1 MTVSGD
7 GSQSC
12 TGMPPPMTTSARAA
26 STPHSVS
33 CLLGILLLLLRGTA
47 LDALSL
53 VEEHYR

>member
-1 MTVSGD
+1 
-7 GSQSC
+7 
-12 TGMPPPMTTSARAA
+12 MTTSARAA

-33 CLLGILLLLLRGTA
+33 CLLEILLLLLRGTA